1 MLTRILANTYVIMGL
16 MVVFITA
23 AVAFVS
29 TVAKMGGGSGEP
41 MPRVNVFQ
49 LLARALKA
57 PRRKYNATTMK
68 LVNMGEVKPIPEVP
82 PELERWMARELLREL
97 DGGKMVDEVSLS
109 VSTWKGRWT
118 GTQEQF
124 AALMDKWQEE
134 GIVYRKNKRGDRA
147 FVQPSRPSIHA
158 RLKVKAG

>member
-1 MLTRILANTYVIMGL
+1 MEEIKSAVYATLG
-16 MVVFITA
+16 MVVLVFINQ
-23 AVAFVS
+23 VIVFIRWD
-29 TVAKMGGGSGEP
+29 KMEKSERHIPMLENTTRRARLFFQVVGSK
-41 MPRVNVFQ
+41 MKRPR
-49 LLARALKA
+49 
-57 PRRKYNATTMK
+57 K
-68 LVNMGEVKPIPEVP
+68 LVNMGDVKPIPDVP

-109 VSTWKGRWT
+109 VSAWKGRWT

-124 AALMDKWQEE
+124 AALMDKWQGE

-158 RLKVKAG
+158 RLKMKLGN